1 MSKDYER
8 VLIGVDGSKE
18 AELAF
23 RKAVEVTK
31 RNEGTLVIAHIVDT
45 RSYQG
50 FENFDGNLPEKTRKE
65 IKSTLQEYQTI
76 ALNAGVLNVETLLE
90 YGSPKKNLARNIPE
104 NKKIDLIV
112 LGATGLN
119 AIERLFIGSV
129 SEFVTRNAV
138 CDVLIVRTDLDHL
151 PFTE

>member
-1 MSKDYER
+1 MAQDYQR
-8 VLIGVDGSKE
+8 ILIGIDGSQE

-23 RKAVEVTK
+23 RKAVDATK
-31 RNEGTLVIAHIVDT
+31 RNKGTLVIAHIVDT

-65 IKSTLQEYQTI
+65 IKRTLQEYKDV
-76 ALNAGVLNVETLLE
+76 AENAGVESVQTILE
-90 YGSPKKNLARNIPE
+90 YGSPKKNLARNIPKKE
-104 NKKIDLIV
+104 NIDLIV

-129 SEFVTRNAV
+129 SEFVTRNAI
-138 CDVLIVRTDLDHL
+138 CDVLIVRTDLDK
-151 PFTE
+151 PAV